1 MSIGALK
8 FPAMPTPLDFV
19 ARGKILRVE
28 NNIVVFNPSGTT
40 YELHLE
46 NQGGQLLSPSAN
58 SIACHIRAAGR
69 KIWTVPSGGNFVV
82 PIFGPPRIVQGRVR
96 YLDESQMVV
105 HAAVPV
111 IVSLPGDD
119 SAYDMINGPLTLS
132 TLVNA
137 TLLPGATFEL
147 AAAAIQARG

>member
-1 MSIGALK
+1 
-8 FPAMPTPLDFV
+8 MPTPLDFI

-40 YELHLE
+40 YELHLV
-46 NQGGQLLSPSAN
+46 NQGAQVPSPTAN

-96 YLDESQMVV
+96 YLDESRMVV

-111 IVSLPGDD
+111 IVSLPSEE
-119 SAYDMINGPLTLS
+119 SAYDMINGQLTLS

-147 AAAAIQARG
+147 AK

>member
-1 MSIGALK
+1 
-8 FPAMPTPLDFV
+8 MPTPIDFV
-19 ARGKILRVE
+19 ARGKILRIE
-28 NNIVVFNPSGTT
+28 SNIVVFNPSGTT
-40 YELHLE
+40 YELHLV
-46 NQGGQLLSPSAN
+46 NQSGPVPSPSPN
-58 SIACHIRAAGR
+58 SIGCHIRATGR

-82 PIFGPPRIVQGRVR
+82 PIFGPPKIVQGRVR

-111 IVSLPGDD
+111 IVSLPGED
-119 SAYDMINGPLTLS
+119 SAYDLINGPLTLS

-147 AAAAIQARG
+147 AGVAIQARR

>member
-1 MSIGALK
+1 
-8 FPAMPTPLDFV
+8 MPSPLDFV

-28 NNIVVFNPSGTT
+28 NNLVVFNPTGTT
-40 YELHLE
+40 YELHLV
-46 NQGGQLLSPSAN
+46 NQGPETPAPTPN
-58 SIACHIRAAGR
+58 SIACHIRATGR

-82 PIFGPPRIVQGRVR
+82 PIFGPPKIVQGRVR

-111 IVSLPGDD
+111 IVTLPREDAAFD
-119 SAYDMINGPLTLS
+119 LINGPLTLA

-147 AAAAIQARG
+147 ANVAAAR